1 MFLNSSQQSISTRE
15 DKGKGKIIESLADGS
30 SSKETEDLMDT
41 DETHKQSFAEL
52 NLDTLII
59 EDREMITP
67 DRYY

>member
-1 MFLNSSQQSISTRE
+1 M
-15 DKGKGKIIESLADGS
+15 IESLTDGS

-59 EDREMITP
+59 EDNREMVTP
-67 DRYY
+67 DRYYLKFYLNLLFIIKGFNF